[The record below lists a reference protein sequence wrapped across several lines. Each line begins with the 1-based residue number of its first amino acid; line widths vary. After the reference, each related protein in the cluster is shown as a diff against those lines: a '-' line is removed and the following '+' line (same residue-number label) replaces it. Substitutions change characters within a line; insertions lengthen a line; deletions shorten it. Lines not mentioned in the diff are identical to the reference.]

1 VVTTP
6 RPFKHSSAPN
16 VARVPS
22 YSKMIARA
30 PAQRWLPLLGAL
42 VFASILAWMPGELYR
57 DRDNYTAYLEYAPA
71 QLLFR
76 LDGDIISTLT
86 NEPLFLLMNVALT
99 TLFSVEQALQL
110 LIFVPAAIVAYN
122 VLRAS
127 PRNAVYL
134 LAVLLAPA
142 ILQKHIVHL
151 RQGLAISIF
160 IMGWFAVTPRLRWS
174 IIALTPFIHASFF
187 FVLGLM
193 AANWTM
199 RKLRISP
206 WVIVYVFAMLG
217 VLIGL
222 SLEDIARASGARQS
236 DEYEFAAAQGI
247 SGAGFVFWSA
257 MLGLFLAQSRRFL
270 REHALEV
277 GSVAFYLSTYFLSP
291 VTARVFE
298 STMLIVLL
306 SVLKMTGSGRLAFMT
321 AIVLFVLLQWL
332 MIFVGLAPTFT
343 VTDL

>member
-1 VVTTP
+1 MTT
-6 RPFKHSSAPN
+6 A
-16 VARVPS
+16 ARWWPIV
-22 YSKMIARA
+22 
-30 PAQRWLPLLGAL
+30 GAL
-42 VFASILAWMPGELYR
+42 IFASTLSSLPGELFK
-57 DRDNYTAYLEYAPA
+57 DRDNYTAYLEFAPA
-71 QLLFR
+71 NLLVW
-76 LDGDIISTLT
+76 LDRDLVSILT
-86 NEPLFLLMNVALT
+86 NEPIFLLMNAAMA
-99 TLFSVEQALQL
+99 TLFSVEQALKL
-110 LIFVPAAIVAYN
+110 LIFVPAVIVAYH

-142 ILQKHIVHL
+142 LLQKHIVHL

-160 IMGWFAVTPRLRWS
+160 IVGWFTVSPRLRWS
-174 IIALTPFIHASFF
+174 LIALTPFVHASFF

-193 AANWTM
+193 AAGWAL
-199 RKLRISP
+199 RKLRLPP
-206 WVIVYVFAMLG
+206 WVCVCVFAMLG
-217 VLIGL
+217 ITIGL
-222 SLEDIARASGARQS
+222 SLEDLARATGARQS
-236 DEYEFAAAQGI
+236 EEYEFAVAQGI
-247 SGAGFVFWSA
+247 SGAGFLFWCA
-257 MLGLFLAQSRRFL
+257 MLGLFLIQSRRFL

-332 MIFVGLAPTFT
+332 MMFVGLASTFT